1 MANPAAGNPLTVA
14 IVEDDSPMRAAF
26 ASAVMRDAGLQL
38 LGAASNLADGL
49 ALVQRC
55 RPDVLLIDLGLPDGN
70 GIELIRAALALREDT
85 EAIVVSTLGD
95 ELRVLA
101 AIEAG
106 ATGYLL
112 KDASAAELVAQ
123 ITVLRNGGSPVSPV
137 IARRLMARLGD
148 LPTASGAAARHGGS
162 IVPTGGED
170 TRLSPK
176 EQEVL
181 RYSALG
187 YTVEEIAERM
197 GVSRHT
203 IGTYVKRSYR
213 KLQVHSRT
221 QALMEA
227 RRRGLLDR

>member
-1 MANPAAGNPLTVA
+1 MANSAAGTPLTVA
-14 IVEDDSPMRAAF
+14 IVEDDSTMRAAF
-26 ASAVMRDAGLQL
+26 ASAVMRESGLRL

-49 ALVQRC
+49 TLVQRC

-137 IARRLMARLGD
+137 IARRLMARLGE
-148 LPTASGAAARHGGS
+148 LPPAPGLGPRGAAAS
-162 IVPTGGED
+162 TAAADD
-170 TRLSPK
+170 TTLSPK

-187 YTVEEIAERM
+187 YTVDEIAERM

-221 QALMEA
+221 QALLEA
-227 RRRGLLDR
+227 RRRGLLDS